1 MGYQFVHLENYSRK
15 ADAQGR
21 STDFIFGEAMRRPE
35 CSVHVSNPALPVVL
49 YGVGVDQVQT
59 LHDSALAGAAV
70 EVKGGKTRK
79 IRSDQKTLHT
89 VVASHPYTMEEV
101 RADPSKKQEA
111 EEWERR
117 IIAWLQAQYG
127 GDLRSVIRHEDE
139 SHWHV
144 HAYVLPLSDP
154 SLKAQKF
161 HPGVSAKREVM
172 AVGPVEGEDAKLLG
186 KRADAAYKAA
196 MRKWQDSYHET
207 VSIPCGHTRLG
218 PKRRRLTRDEWR
230 REQTQAKSLQ
240 KTVKRAL
247 EVKAS
252 GEAFIDQ
259 RKAEAARIESE
270 AAKEQLAAK
279 MATSAAL
286 AAQAHAKRE
295 HERAKALLED
305 AQRFLGWAGR
315 LRMLWDQINKSKIA
329 DLIRSEFR
337 GEIDRW
343 RAVAEAAEKKTY
355 EAERQKYNA
364 QSKLREAEDAAMKA
378 RIENIHL
385 RSLLP
390 AERTPIPDPTEAP
403 KYEPK
408 LHWKEPVKR
417 L

>member
-35 CSVHVSNPALPVVL
+35 CSVHVSNPAPPVVL
-49 YGVGVDQVQT
+49 YGVGLDQVQT
-59 LHDSALAGAAV
+59 WHDSALAGAAV

-101 RADPSKKQEA
+101 RADPSKQQEA

-117 IIAWLQAQYG
+117 TIAWLQAQYSE
-127 GDLRSVIRHEDE
+127 DLRSVIRHEDE

-154 SLKAQKF
+154 NLKAQKF

-172 AVGPVEGEDAKLLG
+172 AAGPVEGEDAKLLG

-196 MRKWQDSYHET
+196 MRKWQDSYHEA

-230 REQTQAKSLQ
+230 REQAQAQALQ
-240 KTVKRAL
+240 KSVKRAT
-247 EVKAS
+247 EVKAR
-252 GEAFIDQ
+252 GEAFIQ
-259 RKAEAARIESE
+259 RKKAEAAQEI
-270 AAKEQLAAK
+270 AAARA
-279 MATSAAL
+279 ATSFAI
-286 AAQAHAKRE
+286 AAQTRAKQDE
-295 HERAKALLED
+295 ENAKALVQD
-305 AQRFLGWAGR
+305 ARRFTGWIGR
-315 LRMLWDQINKSKIA
+315 LRMLWDQVRESQLLKMVRTELES
-329 DLIRSEFR
+329 
-337 GEIDRW
+337 EIDRW
-343 RAVAEAAEKKTY
+343 RSQAREAQTHRL
-355 EAERQKYNA
+355 EAERRAFEA
-364 QSKLREAEDAAMKA
+364 QTKLRKAEDFVM
-378 RIENIHL
+378 RSSIENARL

-390 AERTPIPDPTEAP
+390 SVQAPSTPELKGGAKYDYKPHP
-403 KYEPK
+403 KPINK
-408 LHWKEPVKR
+408 
-417 L
+417 